1 MLYGILI
8 FTFVLTCVLLVMV
21 ILMQASKGGGL
32 ASSFGGMS
40 SSGGI
45 LGARGATSFL
55 QKATIGLAITFGV
68 ICLIISVLST
78 SGGIVP
84 DSKIQERIR
93 TEQQTTAPL
102 TPPPPGVNGNATEG
116 TANPAQPAPGGGS
129 DNSQNNDNS
138 GN

>member
-1 MLYGILI
+1 MLYSLLI
-8 FTFVLTCVLLVMV
+8 FLFVIICILLVVV

-32 ASSFGGMS
+32 ASSFGGMG

-55 QKATIGLAITFGV
+55 QKATIGLAISFGV
-68 ICLIISVLST
+68 ICLIISVIST
-78 SGGIVP
+78 SGGVAP
-84 DSKIQERIR
+84 DSKTQERIR

-102 TPPPPGVNGNATEG
+102 TPPPGVDGNATEG
-116 TANPAQPAPGGGS
+116 TAKPSQPAPGSGA
-129 DNSQNNDNS
+129 DNSQNDDNS